1 MACFF
6 VLAFQKMMKD
16 YPLVIYFPVFS
27 YIPAAVNTS
36 LENGRLIEEV
46 YALRTIFGR
55 NSATCYF

>member
-1 MACFF
+1 
-6 VLAFQKMMKD
+6 MMKD

-46 YALRTIFGR
+46 NALRTIFGR
-55 NSATCYF
+55 NNATCYF